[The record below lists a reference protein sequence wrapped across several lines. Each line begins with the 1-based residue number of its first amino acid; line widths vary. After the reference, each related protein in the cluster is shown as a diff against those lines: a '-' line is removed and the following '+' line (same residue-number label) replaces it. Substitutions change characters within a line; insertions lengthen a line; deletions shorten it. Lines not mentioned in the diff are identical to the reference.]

1 MSFDETYP
9 APPSA
14 PGTIRVQD
22 AALPLYQSKGWLK
35 LVAVLMIVGGVFY
48 AITIVG
54 IVIAWLPI
62 WMGVLLW
69 QTADNIEQA
78 RNSGNAEQFMVAQ
91 QKLKTYF
98 TITGVTALISIILVA
113 ITFLLFG
120 AVFLASIREGVSL
133 PA

>member
-9 APPSA
+9 QPPSA
-14 PGTIRVQD
+14 PGVVRVQD

-78 RNSGNAEQFMVAQ
+78 RDSGNVEQFMVAQ

-98 TITGVTALISIILVA
+98 TITGVTALVSIILAVLG
-113 ITFLLFG
+113 FLMFG
-120 AVFLASIREGVSL
+120 ALIVASVREGVNL